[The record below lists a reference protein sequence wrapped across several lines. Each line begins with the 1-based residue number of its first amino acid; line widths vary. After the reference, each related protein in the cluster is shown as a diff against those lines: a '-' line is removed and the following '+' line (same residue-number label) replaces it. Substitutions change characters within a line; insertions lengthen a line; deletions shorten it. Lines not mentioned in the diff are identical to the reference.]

1 MYVLLTFCV
10 LFIHFNLLKN
20 IKSNNSITRQYA
32 GQKGLHEHDHEYLL
46 SKHFIQ
52 HKDGVEQFFIFA

>member
-52 HKDGVEQFFIFA
+52 FFIFA